1 MVLALF
7 FSSLGA
13 LFLFLSS
20 ISKTKKET
28 FVCQIFDT
36 VFNTIA
42 NLLFKGYSGVITNLI
57 SLIRNILVFKNCINK
72 WIQIILIILLFI
84 IGSITNNRGLIGYF
98 PIIASIEYT
107 LIACRVK
114 STIKL
119 VKISL
124 FINVILWGIYDLV
137 IGAYPMLIIDIITSI
152 GCIKTLYNMRKNNI
166 NK

>member
-1 MVLALF
+1 M
-7 FSSLGA
+7 
-13 LFLFLSS
+13 FLLS

-42 NLLFKGYSGVITNLI
+42 NLLFKGYSGMITNLI

-98 PIIASIEYT
+98 PIIASIEYI
-107 LIACRVK
+107 LIACQVK
-114 STIKL
+114 SMIKL

-124 FINVILWGIYDLV
+124 LINVILWGIYNLV
-137 IGAYPMLIIDIITSI
+137 IGAYLMLIIDIITSV
-152 GCIKTLYNMRKNNI
+152 GCIKTLYNIRNNNI